1 MLFRRVRATGFVSIL
16 KDLRRPRAHLFDEL
30 YLSQQHFFSAK
41 ASYTPAWYPCTAGGC
56 TVTKHVRW
64 SLSCHRLTASLH
76 VIGQRGQPEDQRL
89 LLCSGVVVTD
99 KQAAST
105 VSKLH
110 VCLFRNL
117 HIYMWSVAVAQP
129 SLINTGSS
137 PATSC
142 SLAWPQADNSQ
153 SKHQRVGKERC
164 IFITAK
170 QH

>member
-1 MLFRRVRATGFVSIL
+1 MITTRKCDECTTRSRASWFKPKKYQGNAWSMLFRRVRATGFVSIL

-117 HIYMWSVAVAQP
+117 HIYMWSVAVA
-129 SLINTGSS
+129 
-137 PATSC
+137 PA
-142 SLAWPQADNSQ
+142 
-153 SKHQRVGKERC
+153 
-164 IFITAK
+164 
-170 QH
+170 